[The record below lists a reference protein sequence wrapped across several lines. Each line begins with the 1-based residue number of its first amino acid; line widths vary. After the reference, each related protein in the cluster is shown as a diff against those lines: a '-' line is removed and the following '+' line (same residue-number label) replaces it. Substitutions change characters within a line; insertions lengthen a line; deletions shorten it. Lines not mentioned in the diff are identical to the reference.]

1 MNRSKNIFIKVTLLI
16 TCLLGWSGSV
26 WGQSSPTYS
35 GWQGSDF
42 TSLGTYDMNQAV
54 LFMQQQF
61 TPTAS
66 GNMSVSL
73 QWNNGNKRIDV
84 YGIDLLDNA
93 GNVVTSDYRWL
104 WTGGGRQ
111 IITYNLTGLTAGTTY
126 TMRAYTGVNDD
137 SNGPFVTNT
146 GNTCVGAITYSGAAS
161 AGLSLKTDWNLAR
174 DRASWVVDNNA
185 PSAVLE
191 NARARGWKRYSN
203 MQTHDEANV
212 SLSKGQTF
220 VMTLTGTTGTLNV
233 KGVELLDA
241 NNKVVSSDIHDC
253 AVTSSNTGSYG
264 FTAPAAGTYK
274 VRLLA
279 QSNSAISSTGT
290 ITYAS
295 PEKWTVNINGGYKV
309 VYNGASYG
317 NNEKVTI
324 DINTHDYRGITV
336 NAPSTKAVWG
346 PLIDNASK
354 TITFEISDPA
364 IPQAGKWYKVQVL
377 PTPGNL
383 NNTNILPVIND
394 RILPQGVKGEYI
406 YLQNAKDPSLRSD
419 YKAIHCFMG
428 MPENEAEAYIYV
440 NYFTNNNILLQH
452 VNGRY
457 INNEG
462 KQQTTAPGSSDVL
475 LTRETTGNFV
485 GSYYWNKL
493 QPFSLNAGDIAHYFG
508 RSSNSTNN
516 FHTYFTEV
524 NPTEKF
530 DVYRIAIQGAN
541 DNSQV
546 TYNGTGSKGF
556 STVYNGGYLF
566 LEKET
571 AINKGDFSLT
581 NVAFQN
587 PEISVS
593 EPDASGIRTLSF
605 KMSLSLTQ
613 PKWYYIQNYNG
624 NYYLSTGS
632 DYLLSDG
639 GLALSN
645 TTKPSD
651 YQGLWMEIPT
661 GTFDADGN
669 GVMYF
674 VNAYSGDTKVLALTG
689 ADGNAKAKM
698 YTLDELPASAKV
710 FFERRHYTGHNGSFY
725 YREPNTNNYLNN
737 RSEGGRHLAFWN
749 SDRAYGENGSRFA
762 HSEVANLPDNITIH
776 YEAEQAGIDI
786 PSDLTILYESLERY
800 RMVDGTATQIPG
812 STHVLT
818 DNMPF
823 NFGNVPFISSLF
835 TSSNKEFPLKNVRV
849 EGNNVYFII
858 GQLPRILH
866 RQSHLFDKL
875 ANTPDDQL
883 PRQGFIQKG
892 QGMTTNPF
900 TAEPIQYISNYN
912 ITQYIKHGQ
921 GKQLFMPTIDGNN
934 SEVTAYQRWY
944 DYKEESRPNSDV
956 INIPGYVAAAG
967 EYLNGF
973 VVGSNNSRGSIIKNA
988 TANLP
993 SHLSEYWLAVDQSR
1007 YNDGRN
1013 ESNGDLV
1020 EPSLTMRVIYHLID
1034 AKVMADSMK
1043 NCSLGSGNWIET
1055 HNISYPN
1062 RKLWNGS
1069 NDTKSGVDYIGLN
1082 LEFSNYWCYDGEG
1095 TADGNLEQMTDGK
1108 LIVVLD
1114 GESTADLRNVKI
1126 LANGDAGIGNVQGF
1140 SRNRFIAFQYPRTTD
1155 GKYEVPVGSKAYI
1168 NVYMQNDAGTRFQ
1181 LARINLSFISDAEP
1195 LLLNEVYGKNEDGSF
1210 KSARSAEA
1218 MKATYGNPI
1227 SELTF
1232 DHKEY
1237 LPFNCPN
1244 GTNNEAYAFALDFKQ
1259 SSYAYHGAPWA
1270 SRGEYIF
1277 RNGGAAIGGKT
1288 FYPIESLKNAIDNNS
1303 NTLSKVTGKYFLYI
1317 DASEQPGQVMSIP
1330 IPERLCVGS
1339 RMFCYGWFNSATQIG
1354 QQSVGIVINIVGKRN
1369 VNDTEGEIIYSYNPG
1384 LLSTKA
1390 FNSDDQV
1397 VEYIKNAA
1405 PWRQV
1410 GFSFTI
1416 DSKAAGR
1423 YAAYEMQVMNN
1434 CYSTNG
1440 GDYTLDNFYIYVNPP
1455 KGSVDFT
1462 TPLCSDALRHVKV
1475 HTDYDML
1482 LETSGVNTSVEGI
1495 NIPVSF
1501 CFLNKDIYDEE
1512 TAQYYDVDSLGRR
1525 TLKPGFNYEDPVIK
1539 ALFNKS
1545 FGDALVGIRSIN
1557 KSEKGHAFHN
1567 FNVPADYETIPKYH
1581 FNDSPDDQIF
1591 KEEKGTGE
1599 RRIVFKEQLYQANDA
1614 EHQWIPG
1621 QNYYLLFAPYHV
1633 TEEHLQK
1640 HDIGTETFHI
1650 ADECC
1655 ILTEFSIM
1663 PPIEV
1668 KGDAT
1673 VTSSDQVKA
1682 CDNQIIT
1689 FKVDMPALKLNE
1701 DETETTDAVIRGLNY
1716 DWWVGTSKADAT
1728 IHGFLTSKYGKETD
1742 EKFITHYATDDVM
1755 LKDALDAF
1763 RFFYPYARSLD
1774 EAETKPY
1781 DEDLGY
1787 GLSAAQLACIQ
1798 HFLTPLETPEQMG
1811 RKPLSLFGQTFNLKV
1826 SHAETDGHSMQHFVA
1841 IPIIPEQQ
1849 YSVDEKL
1856 IYCPAPQELI
1866 IHVAATAPNINN
1878 GFASMPYPTHIEN
1891 VPVRIGLG
1899 QAKAITKAATTASP
1913 GNTLNVPLRNITV
1926 TGSTST
1932 RLIPTEYGTEPFGP
1946 IYLTATDDTTYTFA
1960 QEGDF
1965 KMRRVAQVIDI
1976 VAEKG
1981 AESGY
1986 MKVAFTTDF
1995 TMREG
2000 FTYTL
2005 KLPYI
2010 EDKACECEG
2019 TLVFDVKVVP
2029 EYQVWTGEHGSDW
2042 TNDKNWRRAD
2052 RDILYAGNAASDG
2065 TQPLADY
2072 PSNEANKTDG
2082 SFVPMYFTN
2091 VMVDNAPNAV
2101 ASLYNIIPASLS
2113 TRTFLAG
2120 LQATS
2125 TTGIIYDLETSRPD
2139 ESGNYQCE
2147 LFGTY
2152 VANGI
2157 TFTPQSQL
2165 MNAHLLSY
2173 NKAWVEYL
2181 LDCDRWYTVS
2191 SPLQQTYSGEWYA
2204 PTKGYSQQTP
2214 HFYPITYN
2222 TILNNRF
2229 DPAFYQRSWD
2239 KAKADV
2245 YRMPGDGL
2253 LLTENPHNVAVKFD
2267 WSNVY
2272 NDVRVA
2278 YSNGGFSVKPV
2289 IGNSKATETS
2299 VLVRMPKDD
2308 NSYEYYNHAG
2318 SYHGDL
2324 TSIAHTEGQHHRLIS
2339 DMLKDAETFSQTLT
2353 NNTAD
2358 NRFFLV
2364 GNPFV
2369 ASLNMDEFFRLNPH
2383 LQQKFWIMEADL
2395 QAVSVKTDDNNWHT
2409 TSSTATVAPGQG
2421 FFVVLKES
2429 APATGSTEITFSRS
2443 MQAVTTTPL
2452 LQSAQNNITI
2462 TATYEGRTESSA
2474 IITFSDAASREYVA
2488 TEDAE
2493 TLIDS
2498 NTSEEA
2504 STVFTLAGNNAVTVN
2519 ATKADI
2525 QRIPL
2530 CLIAPE
2536 DKETTLT
2543 FTGAEGYYLYDNDE
2557 DASMP
2562 ISSDT
2567 EVVVNGSS
2575 IGRYFITAKPIDD
2588 SMKDKL
2594 HEEEGDTYNL
2604 AGIRLASP
2612 RKGIVIRGG
2621 KKIYYE

>member
-1 MNRSKNIFIKVTLLI
+1 MNRSINIFIKVTLLI
-16 TCLLGWSGSV
+16 TCLLGWSGNM
-26 WGQSSPTYS
+26 WAMTDIISSPAPADGMFSNDTHWYTIVYR
-35 GWQGSDF
+35 GANNP
-42 TSLGTYDMNQAV
+42 GTYLNVNQHTNNELTWGSNSLDEGAYWCFVGNNTNGYKMYNLKTGASMVLQAV
-54 LFMQQQF
+54 NTSNNAHVKMVNATNADANLSTF
-61 TPTAS
+61 TTGPMIAGGKTAYNYIRR
-66 GNMSVSL
+66 GLTGQAGFN
-73 QWNNGNKRIDV
+73 NNGSYVAMYIHPSNLANGANFAVELKEVTPPRIGNAKLVFQDVHGNKLNGVSVQFGSSVTINSSMSTYDF
-84 YGIDLLDNA
+84 
-93 GNVVTSDYRWL
+93 GNVVYSSSYFHPTSDAYTLSTTFNTATNTLTFTLTQDPNSLVFSSEPSATGWNADTRW
-104 WTGGGRQ
+104 
-111 IITYNLTGLTAGTTY
+111 Y
-126 TMRAYTGVNDD
+126 TMRNNRENISTEWQFKYLTTTENGTRDDLSLYIRNLGRNVPPTDRGGYWCFVGNNTEGFHIQNMAYGPDFYLAYLGNNKYTMVHKDQIPSGAVVLFTYNDQSNFKGGGSKSYIFRIGTSGYNHIHINNSDLIAWNPGSWQLNDSGSSFLLNLASTDDYASMPELDIYKVDITGAQLTYTGSRNVFGKRRT
-137 SNGPFVTNT
+137 SPFIILEK
-146 GNTCVGAITYSGAAS
+146 GGA
-161 AGLSLKTDWNLAR
+161 
-174 DRASWVVDNNA
+174 
-185 PSAVLE
+185 E
-191 NARARGWKRYSN
+191 
-203 MQTHDEANV
+203 V
-212 SLSKGQTF
+212 SLSD
-220 VMTLTGTTGTLNV
+220 VSTGGFSLSNFNV
-233 KGVELLDA
+233 
-241 NNKVVSSDIHDC
+241 
-253 AVTSSNTGSYG
+253 
-264 FTAPAAGTYK
+264 
-274 VRLLA
+274 A
-279 QSNSAISSTGT
+279 QPSST
-290 ITYAS
+290 TYM
-295 PEKWTVNINGGYKV
+295 KV
-309 VYNGASYG
+309 
-317 NNEKVTI
+317 
-324 DINTHDYRGITV
+324 
-336 NAPSTKAVWG
+336 
-346 PLIDNASK
+346 
-354 TITFEISDPA
+354 ISADVA
-364 IPQAGKWYKVQVL
+364 IA
-377 PTPGNL
+377 
-383 NNTNILPVIND
+383 
-394 RILPQGVKGEYI
+394 
-406 YLQNAKDPSLRSD
+406 
-419 YKAIHCFMG
+419 
-428 MPENEAEAYIYV
+428 
-440 NYFTNNNILLQH
+440 
-452 VNGRY
+452 
-457 INNEG
+457 
-462 KQQTTAPGSSDVL
+462 
-475 LTRETTGNFV
+475 
-485 GSYYWNKL
+485 
-493 QPFSLNAGDIAHYFG
+493 
-508 RSSNSTNN
+508 
-516 FHTYFTEV
+516 
-524 NPTEKF
+524 
-530 DVYRIAIQGAN
+530 
-541 DNSQV
+541 
-546 TYNGTGSKGF
+546 
-556 STVYNGGYLF
+556 
-566 LEKET
+566 
-571 AINKGDFSLT
+571 
-581 NVAFQN
+581 
-587 PEISVS
+587 
-593 EPDASGIRTLSF
+593 
-605 KMSLSLTQ
+605 LTQ

-632 DYLLSDG
+632 DYLLADDA
-639 GLALSN
+639 LALSN

-749 SDRAYGENGSRFA
+749 SDRAYGESGSRFA

-776 YEAEQAGIDI
+776 YEAEQAGIVI

-823 NFGNVPFISSLF
+823 NFGNVPFVSSLF

-1043 NCSLGSGNWIET
+1043 NCSLGSDNWIET

-1069 NDTKSGVDYIGLN
+1069 NDTKSGVDYVGLN

-1155 GKYEVPVGSKAYI
+1155 GKYEVPAGSKAHI

-1181 LARINLSFISDAEP
+1181 LARINLTFISDAEP

-1303 NTLSKVTGKYFLYI
+1303 STLSKVTGKYFLYI

-1495 NIPVSF
+1495 EIPVSF

-1539 ALFNKS
+1539 AVFNKS

-1567 FNVPADYETIPKYH
+1567 FNVPSDYEAIPKYH
-1581 FNDSPDDQIF
+1581 YNDSPDDKIF

-1655 ILTEFSIM
+1655 VLTEFSIM

-1841 IPIIPEQQ
+1841 IPIIPEQE
-1849 YSVDEKL
+1849 YCVDQKL
-1856 IYCPAPQELI
+1856 IYCPSPQELI

-2065 TQPLADY
+2065 TQPLAGY

-2091 VMVDNAPNAV
+2091 VMVDNAPKAV

-2324 TSIAHTEGQHHRLIS
+2324 TGIAHTEGQHHRLIS

-2369 ASLNMDEFFRLNPH
+2369 ASLDMDEFFRLNPH

-2474 IITFSDAASREYVA
+2474 IITFSDAASRDYVA

-2621 KKIYYE
+2621 KKICYE